1 MKLLVSSNRRFLP
14 FLIIILVLSG
24 GLFYWVV
31 QYIVREEADEKLF
44 INEQRIIKFLKE
56 GKVPVSMRP
65 MLEINELEKM
75 TGDTSFFSDTTIFD
89 PLEKEFD
96 VFRQRCT
103 QVAVNGIHYEVINR
117 SPIIDARELIATIS
131 ALTAFLLLFL
141 LGISYWLNHRAAKSL
156 WRPFYQVLSQLR
168 SFNANQEQSIQL
180 PVTDIDEFQD
190 LNQELF
196 SLMDKVRLEYRNLK
210 EFTGNVS
217 HELQTPLSLMRAKLE
232 QLINDPSKNREAI
245 VLELYDDTSRMSKL
259 INELLFFA
267 RIEGQQYKRNATV
280 RLDEE
285 IQTALAKIRE
295 MEIET
300 NFNWTIQL
308 VPVTLDQVNTTLL
321 DVLLKNLF
329 ENAMRYTRTNGNIR
343 VELSNDYFILKNQGS
358 NPLNRPE
365 KIFDRFYRDPRETG
379 HSYGLGLAISRKIA
393 EHHGWRLTYAFLD
406 GYHIFKIHF

>member
-103 QVAVNGIHYEVINR
+103 QVAVNGINYEVINR

>member
-44 INEQRIIKFLKE
+44 VNEQRIIKFLKE

-103 QVAVNGIHYEVINR
+103 QVAVNGINYEVINR

-190 LNQELF
+190 LNQELL

-343 VELSNDYFILKNQGS
+343 VELSRDYFILKNQGS

>member
-1 MKLLVSSNRRFLP
+1 MIVELNPPQAIEQNPLFALTQTVLENNFPFYLP
-14 FLIIILVLSG
+14 
-24 GLFYWVV
+24 
-31 QYIVREEADEKLF
+31 K
-44 INEQRIIKFLKE
+44 
-56 GKVPVSMRP
+56 
-65 MLEINELEKM
+65 EIN
-75 TGDTSFFSDTTIFD
+75 
-89 PLEKEFD
+89 
-96 VFRQRCT
+96 
-103 QVAVNGIHYEVINR
+103 YEVINR

>member
-44 INEQRIIKFLKE
+44 VNEQRIIKFLKE

-103 QVAVNGIHYEVINR
+103 QVAVNGINYEVINR